1 MQEVQRFNKVL
12 KSLVL
17 FGDLILLNLLL
28 WGFNLFLGTRF
39 WCIHCGSIF
48 QGMTL
53 ITLCY
58 LLCNMH
64 SGVILHRP
72 VVRPEQIMIRVL
84 RNMVPFVF
92 LSVCTLLVFHF
103 HFSHSRYF
111 GLFYVALIIVIIS
124 YRLISRHFLELYRKK
139 GGNVRK
145 VVLVGSHENMQELY
159 HAMTDDPTS
168 GYRVLGYFEDFP
180 SGRYPQEVPYWGQP
194 NEVSVFLEKH
204 AGEINQL
211 YCSLPSVRSAE
222 IVPIINY
229 CENHLVRFFSVPNV
243 RNYLKRRMHFELL
256 GNVPVLSIRCEPLE
270 SLENRII
277 KRTFDVICSGLFLIT
292 VFPFV
297 YIFFGIA
304 IKLSSP
310 GPVFFNQ
317 KRSGEDGREFWCY
330 KFRSMKVNTQCDTLQ
345 ATENDPRK
353 TRIGEIM
360 RKTSVDE
367 LPQFINV
374 LKGDMSI
381 VGPRPHMLK
390 HTEEYSNLIN
400 KFMVRHFVKPG
411 ITGWAQVTGYRG
423 ETKELWQMEGR
434 VQRDIWYIEHW
445 TFLLDLYIMYKTV
458 YNAIR
463 GEKEAY

>member
-17 FGDLILLNLLL
+17 LGDLILLNLLL
-28 WGFNLFLGTRF
+28 WGFNLLLGTRF

-72 VVRPEQIMIRVL
+72 VVRSEQIMIRVL

-92 LSVCTLLVFHF
+92 LSVCTLLVFQF

-111 GLFYVALIIVIIS
+111 GLFYVTLIIVIIS
-124 YRLISRHFLELYRKK
+124 YRLISRYCLELYRKK

-168 GYRVLGYFEDFP
+168 GYRVMGYFEDFP
-180 SGRYPQEVPYWGQP
+180 SDRYPQDVPYLGQP

-222 IVPIINY
+222 IVPIIN
-229 CENHLVRFFSVPNV
+229 
-243 RNYLKRRMHFELL
+243 
-256 GNVPVLSIRCEPLE
+256 PVLSIRCEPLE

-277 KRTFDVICSGLFLIT
+277 KRAFDVVCSGLFLIT

-297 YIFFGIA
+297 YIFFGVA

-310 GPVFFNQ
+310 GPVFFKQ

-330 KFRSMKVNTQCDTLQ
+330 KFRSMKVNAQCDTLQ

-411 ITGWAQVTGYRG
+411 ITGWAQVTGFRG

-458 YNAIR
+458 YNAIH